1 MTTVSMHRQDLGKEI
16 GYLSNKFISPWI
28 PVDPDHRPDM
38 FEHDVKAF
46 CVLAHAAFEE
56 FVEDLSRLALE
67 DARNAW
73 IGKRFSYA
81 TIALL
86 GSYGPYVKISD
97 DEKKPQK
104 RLFDQVREG
113 LDKGV
118 KAHGKVIADN
128 HGFSRPY
135 LRSLFTPIGVDV
147 PEDPVL
153 LQSLQDLANARGSFA
168 HTKAIEAKYGE
179 ASAPKSALKP
189 MMPEKAEQAVRTCL
203 LLCDVLAERVELVLK
218 PASSTGSQPPAS
230 AAEVGVVPTQAST
243 SVAAVV
249 TESISAEA
257 DAVVVAERNEDAD
270 ITK

>member
-1 MTTVSMHRQDLGKEI
+1 MTTVSVYRQELGQEI
-16 GYLSNKFISPWI
+16 DALSKRFIAPWM
-28 PVDPDHRPDM
+28 PVDPDHTPAM

-56 FVEDLSRLALE
+56 FVEDLTRLAME
-67 DARNAW
+67 EARQAW
-73 IGKRFSYA
+73 LAKRFSYA

-97 DEKKPQK
+97 DEKQPQK

-113 LDKGV
+113 LNKGV
-118 KAHGKVIADN
+118 NAHGNVIANN

-147 PEDPVL
+147 PEDPDL

-179 ASAPKSALKP
+179 ARAPKNALRP
-189 MMPEKAEQAVRTCL
+189 MMPEKAAEAVQRCL
-203 LLCDVLAERVELVLK
+203 LLCDELAKRFEFVLG
-218 PASSTGSQPPAS
+218 PASSTGVQPPVTTTQAN
-230 AAEVGVVPTQAST
+230 APPTQASPVVPAGVAE
-243 SVAAVV
+243 SVFLAGAVV
-249 TESISAEA
+249 SGET
-257 DAVVVAERNEDAD
+257 DEDVHLA
-270 ITK
+270 K